1 MGSVG
6 AKKSS
11 SFPDAFSG
19 QLSTDSNWENNEL
32 YAQDRFNEMTVFN
45 RKLVNPNYLDSVNGK
60 SKGYDN
66 NCALCVAA
74 FALNMRGY
82 NVEAAARDKKWRGI
96 DSIFEPDYTN
106 PDNYFV
112 SGSRYSM
119 ASIPSK
125 SGLRNVYG
133 VKGEIPT
140 AARGAA
146 AVAKQIEDK
155 VKSWGNNSYGA
166 LNVKWKGY
174 NSGHTVIVANVNG
187 RVQMFDPQSG
197 MTLKSEGFKAYM
209 GKTVANHTS
218 MVRLDNAPIKQG
230 VTKETLNKMFKNK

>member
-19 QLSTDSNWENNEL
+19 ELSIDKGWDNSENYSN
-32 YAQDRFNEMTVFN
+32 DRFNQMTVFN
-45 RKLVNPNYLDSVNGK
+45 RHYINPRYGNSFIGFE
-60 SKGYDN
+60 KGYDT

-82 NVEAAARDKKWRGI
+82 NVEAAARDKQWRGI
-96 DSIFEPDYTN
+96 DSIFNPDYTN

-112 SGSRYSM
+112 SGSRYSL
-119 ASIPSK
+119 ASVPSK
-125 SGLRNVYG
+125 SQLRSWYG

-166 LNVKWKGY
+166 LNVKWKGC

-197 MTLKSEGFKAYM
+197 KTLRSEDFKAYM
-209 GKTVANHTS
+209 GRTVANHTS